1 MITTTCARNIADA
14 QDLGADQVIG
24 YRAGHFEDGAEP
36 VDAAIALIGQRD
48 GDPFVIGLERAGRWI
63 FDVTSVVR
71 IVEMIT
77 VTPANWSPTSAP
89 SFRWMRQGSI
99 RGSWKAPCLLPPGK
113 TVMLVGVVT
122 PASICASRSTER
134 VNDYDTARV
143 EV

>member
-1 MITTTCARNIADA
+1 VITTTCARNIADA

-99 RGSWKAPCLLPPGK
+99 RGSWKAP
-113 TVMLVGVVT
+113 V
-122 PASICASRSTER
+122 SFHQ
-134 VNDYDTARV
+134 ARPSCWWGS
-143 EV
+143 